1 MTVTDW
7 LTIAGICILGAMTPG
22 PSLAIVLK
30 HTLNSGRSHGIAAG
44 ISHGIGVGL
53 YAFACISGL
62 AFVLLA
68 SETAFLILQWAG
80 AAYLIWIGIKSLI
93 QRSSHQPLVSPSST
107 RAAVGDGFM
116 IVFLNPKIALFFIA
130 LFSQVVGPDTPW
142 LAKIVYASTAMI
154 IDAAWYV
161 LVAWLFSNP
170 LWLKQL
176 QAKAI
181 WFDRLFGLIL
191 IALAGRLVV
200 TLV

>member
-1 MTVTDW
+1 MTSTAW
-7 LTIAGICILGAMTPG
+7 LTIAGICLLGAMTPG

-30 HTLNSGRSHGIAAG
+30 HTLNSGRQHGIISGLSHGF
-44 ISHGIGVGL
+44 GVGL

-68 SETAFLILQWAG
+68 SDVAFTILQWAG
-80 AAYLIWIGIKSLI
+80 AAYLVWIGVKSLTSRGATEALATPVTS
-93 QRSSHQPLVSPSST
+93 Q
-107 RAAVGDGFM
+107 AAARDGFM

-130 LFSQVVGPDTPW
+130 LFSQVVGPETSW
-142 LAKIVYASTAMI
+142 LAKIVYASTAMV

-176 QAKAI
+176 QAKSV
-181 WFDRLFGLIL
+181 WFDRLFGVIL
-191 IALAGRLVV
+191 IVLAGRLAL
-200 TLV
+200 TLL